1 MFIGPPGAGK
11 TTTIAKI
18 AAQQRALTG
27 RRLSLVSADGFR
39 VGAVEQLRLY
49 AEIIGSPF
57 TAARSAAELERAL
70 IAAPLPALVDTA
82 GRSPKDA
89 APRELLTV
97 LSAMPGVRTHLVLPA
112 GCTAREAERM
122 IDLNDALRPTRV
134 VLTKLDESDPAA
146 PLASVLEQHGLRVSY
161 LGTGQRV
168 PEDLA
173 AATPD
178 AVAAA
183 LMGDEWIAGNAA

>member
-1 MFIGPPGAGK
+1 MGPG
-11 TTTIAKI
+11 
-18 AAQQRALTG
+18 Q
-27 RRLSLVSADGFR
+27 VW
-39 VGAVEQLRLY
+39 AVPQ
-49 AEIIGSPF
+49 
-57 TAARSAAELERAL
+57 
-70 IAAPLPALVDTA
+70 
-82 GRSPKDA
+82 
-89 APRELLTV
+89 
-97 LSAMPGVRTHLVLPA
+97 
-112 GCTAREAERM
+112 
-122 IDLNDALRPTRV
+122 
-134 VLTKLDESDPAA
+134 SDPAA